1 MIPAKKKTMPVTKLE
16 YSHLKKFQKT
26 KKWKTKRVK
35 TAENKNRK
43 REERLDKK
51 MKPCYKKKTRNR

>member
-1 MIPAKKKTMPVTKLE
+1 M
-16 YSHLKKFQKT
+16 KFEKT
-26 KKWKTKRVK
+26 KKWKTERVK

-51 MKPCYKKKTRNR
+51 MKPYYKKKTRNR